1 MGKQRRVGSEQRR
14 QSPKERAAAAAP
26 AVGRIANPSD
36 NKWKLLLPILLLAAG
51 LLAYHSS
58 FAGAFLFD
66 DDPAIVHSPE
76 IRQVWPFHGAT
87 AVPPRALVTL
97 SLAIN
102 YALGGLELWG
112 YHAVNVA
119 IHLLA
124 ALVLYGILCRTLQFE
139 SFVGGCRTDW
149 QSVLRGDS
157 ASGLAVAIAILWA
170 VHPLQT
176 ESVTYLV
183 QRAQS
188 LQGLLYLLTLYCV
201 LRGAQAGAG
210 PRWWYAAAIFA
221 CALGMA
227 SKEDM
232 CTAPLL
238 VLVYDRIFL
247 ARSWADVFRRR
258 WALYLGLA
266 ATWLILTPSLNL
278 ALGIGKVTSDEGRV
292 TSDQSPLVTRHSSL
306 VTSSS
311 PVSAGFAMEGITPL
325 EYARSQPG
333 VILHYL
339 RLSLWPD
346 ALCLDYGWPV
356 ARSAS
361 AVVWPG
367 LLVGGLILLTICGL
381 WRCPPLGFAG
391 AWFFLILAPTSSIM
405 PIADLAVERRMYLP
419 LAAVITLVVLG
430 GYIGL
435 HYVGRRLVL
444 SGRATFWLQG
454 SVLVTL
460 TLLLSWRTIERNDQ
474 YRDPVA
480 IWSSVLALRP
490 DNPRAYKN
498 LAVAH
503 TTRGIQLTLDG
514 KVAEAEREFR
524 TALDLKPSLSEAHI
538 NLGALLASQSRVAE
552 AEKHFQAALDSNS
565 RDPEAHY
572 NLGLCL
578 ARQEKVEEGMRHFSI
593 VVELKPDHAKA
604 HYHLGA
610 SYAKRGDVPAALG
623 HLHTAIQLNPDNAAA
638 HYCLGV
644 CLASE
649 GKKSEAM
656 DEFRTAAH
664 LNPQFRIPDL
674 SLAP

>member
-1 MGKQRRVGSEQRR
+1 MGKQQRLGSEQRR
-14 QSPKERAAAAAP
+14 QSPKERAMVSSP
-26 AVGRIANPSD
+26 AVGRIANPSY
-36 NKWKLLLPILLLAAG
+36 KWKLLLPILLLAAG
-51 LLAYHSS
+51 LLAYHNS

-76 IRQVWPFHGAT
+76 IRQLWPFHGAT

-97 SLAIN
+97 TLAVN
-102 YALGGLELWG
+102 YALGGLQLWG
-112 YHAVNVA
+112 YHAVNLT

-124 ALVLYGILCRTLQFE
+124 ALVLYGIVRRTVQSE
-139 SFVGGCRTDW
+139 SFSGSSRTDW

-157 ASGLAVAIAILWA
+157 AYWLAFAIAVLWE

-201 LRGAQAGAG
+201 LRGARAGAG
-210 PRWWYAAAIFA
+210 QLWYAAAVLS

-247 ARSWADVFRRR
+247 APSWAAVFRRR

-266 ATWLILTPSLNL
+266 ATWLILTPSINL
-278 ALGIGKVTSDEGRV
+278 ALGIVKVTSDEGRV
-292 TSDQSPLVTRHSSL
+292 TSDQLSLATRHSSL
-306 VTSSS
+306 VTSS
-311 PVSAGFAMEGITPL
+311 PVSAGFAMEGVTPL

-339 RLSLWPD
+339 RLSLWPH

-367 LLVGGLILLTICGL
+367 LLVGGLILLTIWGL
-381 WRCPPLGFAG
+381 WRCAPLGFAG
-391 AWFFLILAPTSSIM
+391 VWFFLILAPTSSIM

-419 LAAVITLVVLG
+419 LAAVITLLLVG

-435 HYVGRRLVL
+435 QYAGRRLVL
-444 SGRATFWLQG
+444 SRRATFWLQG

-514 KVAEAEREFR
+514 MVPEAEREFR
-524 TALDLKPSLSEAHI
+524 TALDLKPGLSEAHI

-552 AEKHFQAALDSNS
+552 AEKHFQAALESNS

-578 ARQEKVEEGMRHFSI
+578 ARQGKIEEGMRHFLI

-644 CLASE
+644 CLASK
-649 GKKSEAM
+649 GKKKEAM
-656 DEFRTAAH
+656 DEFRTAAN
-664 LNPQFRIPDL
+664 LNPQFRIPEL
-674 SLAP
+674 SSAH

>member
-1 MGKQRRVGSEQRR
+1 
-14 QSPKERAAAAAP
+14 
-26 AVGRIANPSD
+26 
-36 NKWKLLLPILLLAAG
+36 
-51 LLAYHSS
+51 LAYHNS
-58 FAGAFLFD
+58 FTGAFLFD

-76 IRQVWPFHGAT
+76 IRQLWPFQGAT

-97 SLAIN
+97 TLAVN

-112 YHAVNVA
+112 YHAVNLT

-124 ALVLYGILCRTLQFE
+124 TLVLYGIMRPTLQSE
-139 SFVGGCRTDW
+139 SFAGSSRTDW
-149 QSVLRGDS
+149 QSVLRGES
-157 ASGLAVAIAILWA
+157 ACWLAFAIAVLWE

-201 LRGAQAGAG
+201 LRGARAGAG
-210 PRWWYAAAIFA
+210 QRWWYAAAVLA

-247 ARSWADVFRRR
+247 APTWADVFRRR

-266 ATWLILTPSLNL
+266 ATWLILAPSISL

-292 TSDQSPLVTRHSSL
+292 TSNQSPLATRHSSL
-306 VTSSS
+306 VTSSPTRHSSLATSS
-311 PVSAGFAMEGITPL
+311 PVSAGFAMEGVTPR

-339 RLSLWPD
+339 RLALWPN

-356 ARSAS
+356 ARGAS

-367 LLVGGLILLTICGL
+367 LLVGGLILCTAWGL

-419 LAAVITLVVLG
+419 LAAVIALVVLG
-430 GYIGL
+430 GYMGL
-435 HYVGRRLVL
+435 HYVCFRLVL
-444 SGRATFWLQG
+444 SRRAAMWLQG
-454 SVLVTL
+454 SVLVAL

-474 YRDPVA
+474 YRDPIV

-503 TTRGIQLTLDG
+503 TSRGIQLTLDG

-524 TALDLKPSLSEAHI
+524 TALDLKPGLSEAHI
-538 NLGALLASQSRVAE
+538 NLGALLASQARVAE
-552 AEKHFQAALDSNS
+552 AEKHFQAALESNS

-572 NLGLCL
+572 DLGLCL
-578 ARQEKVEEGMRHFSI
+578 ARQGKIEEGMRHFSI

-610 SYAKRGDVPAALG
+610 SYAKLGKAPEAMSHLRTALR
-623 HLHTAIQLNPDNAAA
+623 LNSANAAA
-638 HYCLGV
+638 HYCLAV

-649 GKKSEAM
+649 GKKTEAM
-656 DEFRTAAH
+656 EEFRMAAH

-674 SLAP
+674 SSAP

>member
-1 MGKQRRVGSEQRR
+1 
-14 QSPKERAAAAAP
+14 
-26 AVGRIANPSD
+26 
-36 NKWKLLLPILLLAAG
+36 
-51 LLAYHSS
+51 
-58 FAGAFLFD
+58 
-66 DDPAIVHSPE
+66 
-76 IRQVWPFHGAT
+76 
-87 AVPPRALVTL
+87 
-97 SLAIN
+97 
-102 YALGGLELWG
+102 
-112 YHAVNVA
+112 
-119 IHLLA
+119 
-124 ALVLYGILCRTLQFE
+124 
-139 SFVGGCRTDW
+139 
-149 QSVLRGDS
+149 
-157 ASGLAVAIAILWA
+157 
-170 VHPLQT
+170 
-176 ESVTYLV
+176 
-183 QRAQS
+183 
-188 LQGLLYLLTLYCV
+188 
-201 LRGAQAGAG
+201 
-210 PRWWYAAAIFA
+210 
-221 CALGMA
+221 MA

-232 CTAPLL
+232 CTAPLI

-247 ARSWADVFRRR
+247 APSWADVFRRR
-258 WALYLGLA
+258 WSLYLGLA
-266 ATWLILTPSLNL
+266 ATWLILTPSINL
-278 ALGIGKVTSDEGRV
+278 ALGIGKVTSVEGGV
-292 TSDQSPLVTRHSSL
+292 TSDLSPLATRHSSL
-306 VTSSS
+306 VTSS
-311 PVSAGFAMEGITPL
+311 PVSAGFAMEGVTPL

-333 VILHYL
+333 VILRYL
-339 RLSLWPD
+339 RLALWPN

-356 ARSAS
+356 ARNAS

-367 LLVGGLILLTICGL
+367 LLVGGLILCTAWGL

-391 AWFFLILAPTSSIM
+391 AWFFFILAPTSTIM

-419 LAAVITLVVLG
+419 LAAVIALVVLG
-430 GYIGL
+430 GYMGL
-435 HYVGRRLVL
+435 HYVYFRLVL
-444 SGRATFWLQG
+444 SRRAALSRKRSGMWLQG
-454 SVLVTL
+454 SVLVAL

-524 TALDLKPSLSEAHI
+524 TALDLKPGLSEAHI
-538 NLGALLASQSRVAE
+538 NLGALLASQARVAE
-552 AEKHFQAALDSNS
+552 AEQHFQAALESNS

-578 ARQEKVEEGMRHFSI
+578 ARQGKVEEGMWHFS
-593 VVELKPDHAKA
+593 VVIELKPDHAKA

-610 SYAKRGDVPAALG
+610 AYAKRGEVPAALG

-649 GKKSEAM
+649 GKKTEAM

-674 SLAP
+674 SSAP